1 MMMMMMMMLLTH
13 WKILLMQYLS
23 VSGIQQNP
31 SGSAE
36 DIPVAVTSL
45 LMLRLSSPQLPVGP
59 IPYVRYLYLTNR
71 ILHFPPC
78 LLFPLSPASR
88 YQLIHHN
95 NIFIYL
101 YSNYFLSKLGWIS
114 AFRDAKSGDTQCTR
128 AILTS
133 RQTRLQR

>member
-1 MMMMMMMMLLTH
+1 MMVMMLTH

-59 IPYVRYLYLTNR
+59 IPYVRYRNLTNR
-71 ILHFPPC
+71 ILHFHLAFSFPS
-78 LLFPLSPASR
+78 LLPVD
-88 YQLIHHN
+88 
-95 NIFIYL
+95 
-101 YSNYFLSKLGWIS
+101 IS
-114 AFRDAKSGDTQCTR
+114 
-128 AILTS
+128 
-133 RQTRLQR
+133 